1 MISLE
6 FAIGRDR
13 DIEDPIICS
22 FDRFVAFC
30 FRILC
35 SHNRSIGFP
44 RSAKTP
50 STTRFSAF
58 TELLSSAGLR
68 KARNSS
74 TLETSD
80 TPSPTELDQI
90 CPLPPSTNSSI
101 PRDET
106 GVIRRQKQHRFGNF
120 VGIPHP
126 PHWNSGHN
134 SCREGDAC
142 LLEAR
147 VRGH

>member
-1 MISLE
+1 VISLE

-101 PRDET
+101 PVTKLESSDARNNT
-106 GVIRRQKQHRFGNF
+106 ALAISSGSPIRPI
-120 VGIPHP
+120 GIVATIRAEKAMPV
-126 PHWNSGHN
+126 
-134 SCREGDAC
+134 
-142 LLEAR
+142 LEAR